1 MSELNRRRALQTLA
15 AVPAAAAFVW
25 TAEEASAAAQQA
37 QAARAQAA
45 AGGRAYAPKFFTAH
59 EYATVRGLVDMIIP
73 KDDRSGSASDAGTPE
88 FIDYL
93 INEQKERQTAIR
105 GGLAWLDAECVKRFD
120 KKFLDCA
127 DADRRR
133 VLDDIAWPRRAR
145 RELSQGVR
153 FFSTMRDLTAT
164 GFWSSQIGVTDL
176 GYIGN
181 RPVMEWTG
189 APQNVLDRLGVKYD

>member
-25 TAEEASAAAQQA
+25 TAEEAAAAAHQVQQ
-37 QAARAQAA
+37 ARAQAA
-45 AGGRAYAPKFFTAH
+45 SANRAYSPKFFTAH
-59 EYATVRGLVDMIIP
+59 EYATVTALVDMILP
-73 KDDRSGSASDAGTPE
+73 KDGRSGSASDAGTPE

-93 INEQKERQTAIR
+93 IAEQRDRQTAIR
-105 GGLAWLDAECVKRFD
+105 GGLAWLESECVKRFD
-120 KKFLDCA
+120 KTFLACA
-127 DADRRR
+127 DADRRK

-164 GFWSSQIGVTDL
+164 GFWSSQIGVADL
-176 GYIGN
+176 GYMGN